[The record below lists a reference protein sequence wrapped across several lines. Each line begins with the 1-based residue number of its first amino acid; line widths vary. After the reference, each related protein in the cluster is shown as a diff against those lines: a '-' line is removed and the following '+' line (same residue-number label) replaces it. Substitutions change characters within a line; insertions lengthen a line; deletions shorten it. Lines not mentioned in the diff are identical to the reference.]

1 MNIVENFNIDNW
13 PIVYF
18 KINNT
23 ELNDT
28 IFEEYQKYYLS
39 LLIKCKKNNEK
50 MVFIS
55 DLKTLEGKTDFPM
68 KYIMKQ
74 VEFNKK
80 IYEFNKKFI
89 KCFIV
94 ICNNRKIKTIIN
106 TLFMIIRP
114 AAPFK
119 LCRDQIK
126 ANKYLFEK
134 FNINFDITIYLND
147 INEDNINDEDP
158 EEINID
164 EVNELNK
171 LNIEDDNKI
180 VFTKYFNELK
190 S

>member
-1 MNIVENFNIDNW
+1 MNIVESFNIDSW

-28 IFEEYQKYYLS
+28 IFEDYQKYYLS

-50 MVFIS
+50 MIFIS
-55 DLKTLEGKTDFPM
+55 DLKTLEGKNDFPM

-74 VEFNKK
+74 AEFNKK

-119 LCRDQIK
+119 LCRDQLK

-134 FNINFDITIYLND
+134 FNINFDITIYSND
-147 INEDNINDEDP
+147 INEDNVNDEDP
-158 EEINID
+158 EEINI
-164 EVNELNK
+164 NELNE
-171 LNIEDDNKI
+171 LNIEEEDNKI
-180 VFTKYFNELK
+180 IFTKYFNELK